1 MERGFWGTLMWPLEW
16 AVEWVLVAFHGLNTA
31 LGMPET
37 SGWNWALAIAGLVVD
52 VRILLIP
59 FFDKQIQSSRRTQL
73 IQPELQKIQKKY
85 KGKRDP
91 ESQQAMQ
98 AETMD
103 LYKRTGTNPLSS
115 CLPILLQMPIFF
127 SLFSVLNNLGRVATG
142 VRAPAGPLDQNL
154 AAQAEQS
161 TLFGAPL
168 SATFMT
174 SGNLNTQI
182 LTIVLIVLM
191 SISTFTTQHQL
202 MRKNMPESAL
212 DNPFAQQQK
221 MMLYLFPII
230 FAVTGVNFPVG
241 VLIYWLV
248 THVWTMCQQ
257 FYVINRMPAPGS
269 PAEKALQ
276 ARRLARGKEHKTF
289 SVPGLHKETDAETD
303 TTSGGGGAT
312 VVESPVTNSGQRP
325 QPVRRKKRKR

>member
-1 MERGFWGTLMWPLEW
+1 
-16 AVEWVLVAFHGLNTA
+16 
-31 LGMPET
+31 
-37 SGWNWALAIAGLVVD
+37 
-52 VRILLIP
+52 
-59 FFDKQIQSSRRTQL
+59 
-73 IQPELQKIQKKY
+73 
-85 KGKRDP
+85 
-91 ESQQAMQ
+91 
-98 AETMD
+98 
-103 LYKRTGTNPLSS
+103 
-115 CLPILLQMPIFF
+115 
-127 SLFSVLNNLGRVATG
+127 
-142 VRAPAGPLDQNL
+142 
-154 AAQAEQS
+154 
-161 TLFGAPL
+161 
-168 SATFMT
+168 
-174 SGNLNTQI
+174 
-182 LTIVLIVLM
+182 M

-248 THVWTMCQQ
+248 TNVWTMCQQ

-289 SVPGLHKETDAETD
+289 SVPGLHKETDAEID

-312 VVESPVTNSGQRP
+312 AVASPVTNSGQRP